1 MPVIKN
7 HSKDYRPKFF
17 DSMHSASKKIKST
30 NRHSDERFNFGALQ

>member
-30 NRHSDERFNFGALQ
+30 DQHSNEGFNFGALQ